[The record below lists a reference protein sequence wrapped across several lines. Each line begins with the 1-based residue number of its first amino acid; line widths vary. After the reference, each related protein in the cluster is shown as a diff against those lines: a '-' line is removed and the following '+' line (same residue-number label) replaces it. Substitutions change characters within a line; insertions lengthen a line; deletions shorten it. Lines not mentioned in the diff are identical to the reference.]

1 MMSKPRRKPESGLDT
16 GLRRYDLGEVMRMSV
31 DRFLGW
37 GALLLASPVAAA
49 SWGYGVGSPK
59 SPGAGFWP
67 LVIALTMA
75 ALGLAL
81 ILRPTPNAP
90 TEGGG
95 SRWGKFTVSLGTFAF
110 YVVALVPLG
119 YLLATAVM
127 LFAQLR
133 WVESRSWRSS
143 ATIALLAAVI
153 SLIVFRVLL
162 KVSLPEGVI
171 PLPRGW

>member
-1 MMSKPRRKPESGLDT
+1 MN
-16 GLRRYDLGEVMRMSV
+16 V

-37 GALLLASPVAAA
+37 GALLLALPVVAA

-75 ALGLAL
+75 GLGLSL
-81 ILRPTPNAP
+81 ILRPSQNTQTAGG
-90 TEGGG
+90 EGE
-95 SRWGKFTVSLGTFAF
+95 SRWGKFSVSLGTFAF
-110 YVVALVPLG
+110 YVAALEPLG
-119 YLLATAVM
+119 YLLATTIM

-133 WVESRSWRSS
+133 WVESRSWKSS
-143 ATIALLAAVI
+143 ATIAVLAAVI

>member
-1 MMSKPRRKPESGLDT
+1 MK
-16 GLRRYDLGEVMRMSV
+16 V
-31 DRFLGW
+31 DRILGW
-37 GALLLASPVAAA
+37 GALLLGLPVVVA

-75 ALGLAL
+75 GLGLWL

-90 TEGGG
+90 TAGGE
-95 SRWGKFTVSLGTFAF
+95 SRWGKFGIALGTFAF
-110 YVVALVPLG
+110 YVAALEPLG

-127 LFAQLR
+127 LFVQLR
-133 WVESRSWRSS
+133 WVESRSWKSS
-143 ATIALLAAVI
+143 ATIAVLAAAI

>member
-1 MMSKPRRKPESGLDT
+1 MN
-16 GLRRYDLGEVMRMSV
+16 V
-31 DRFLGW
+31 DRILGW
-37 GALLLASPVAAA
+37 GALLLALPVVAA
-49 SWGYGVGSPK
+49 SWGYGVGHPK

-75 ALGLAL
+75 GLGLVP
-81 ILRPTPNAP
+81 ILRPTPNTPAADG
-90 TEGGG
+90 E
-95 SRWGKFTVSLGTFAF
+95 SRWGKFIVSLGTFAF
-110 YVVALVPLG
+110 YVAALEPLG
-119 YLLATAVM
+119 YLLTTAVM
-127 LFAQLR
+127 LFVQLR

-162 KVSLPEGVI
+162 KVTLPEGVI

>member
-1 MMSKPRRKPESGLDT
+1 MK
-16 GLRRYDLGEVMRMSV
+16 V

-37 GALLLASPVAAA
+37 GALLLALPVAAA

-75 ALGLAL
+75 GLGLTL

-90 TEGGG
+90 AAGAG
-95 SRWGKFTVSLGTFAF
+95 SRWRAFGISLGTFAF
-110 YVVALVPLG
+110 YVAALEPLG

-127 LFAQLR
+127 LFVQLR

-143 ATIALLAAVI
+143 AVIAVLAAVI

-162 KVSLPEGVI
+162 KVTLPEGVI